1 MHCSHLPR
9 RCSSFTLVHVLSDV
23 LYPRWINISTQP
35 HPRISRLYPCLVHL
49 KAVTPSLAHCVPL
62 NRGEWR
68 RPRHRSCWMPAAA
81 ERDSCAGINFAG
93 RIQRGKPGRGSP
105 TLAEIGLVARATR
118 SSQVLDQQDNR
129 SNPSLPDN
137 QSIIRNIY
145 KAPSFFNFLCIS

>member
-1 MHCSHLPR
+1 MPKNMHCSHLPR

-93 RIQRGKPGRGSP
+93 RIQRGKPGEAQRWRKSAWSP
-105 TLAEIGLVARATR
+105 EQRDHLKFSTNKTIAQIPLYQTIGAL
-118 SSQVLDQQDNR
+118 
-129 SNPSLPDN
+129 
-137 QSIIRNIY
+137 
-145 KAPSFFNFLCIS
+145 